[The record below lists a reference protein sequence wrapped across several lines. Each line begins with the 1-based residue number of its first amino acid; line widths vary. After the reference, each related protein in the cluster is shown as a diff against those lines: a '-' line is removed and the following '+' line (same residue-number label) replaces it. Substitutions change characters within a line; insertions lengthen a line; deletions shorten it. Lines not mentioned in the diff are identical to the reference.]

1 MAGPSWAKVLER
13 TIGVI
18 TAPWIGSGSCPA
30 WMQSVSIDHARSSCL
45 PACRLFESLESLM
58 PRRLARPRSLA
69 RPVARIE
76 REAGEKRVG
85 HRRSEELGRERSPG
99 MGGVQGTC

>member
-30 WMQSVSIDHARSSCL
+30 WMHSVSMAHSRAEF
-45 PACRLFESLESLM
+45 AVSLM
-58 PRRLARPRSLA
+58 AERLARARSGA
-69 RPVARIE
+69 RALRRVE
-76 REAGEKRVG
+76 GEAGEER
-85 HRRSEELGRERSPG
+85 LGDGAIEAVPRESPPG
-99 MGGVQGTC
+99 MRRVERPCTGFGQHHS